1 MSFIKRILVPID
13 FLDSSKTAV
22 KFAIE
27 IAKKNRSK
35 IFLLHAYRLMQPNI
49 ILLPYFKSE
58 DYSGPEL
65 KKELENYSHVQYENF
80 EREVF
85 KDDKIDHEFLT
96 EVGFTAQAIESTV
109 EEKDIDLVVM
119 GTTNSKNVR
128 DFWGSNTLEV
138 IRTVKCPVLAIPN
151 NSTFQGIGKIT
162 LASDYKK
169 VANSNIFKFIKNLV
183 ANFSAE
189 IQILNLSHENITV
202 SNNILQA
209 QKEFDQIFEGVDHSF
224 HFKSCDDFSI
234 AISEHLKVENTDILI
249 IIPRDHNY
257 FSNLFKKNLTNAV
270 VLNTKIP
277 LIAIHE

>member
-1 MSFIKRILVPID
+1 M
-13 FLDSSKTAV
+13 
-22 KFAIE
+22 
-27 IAKKNRSK
+27 
-35 IFLLHAYRLMQPNI
+35 
-49 ILLPYFKSE
+49 
-58 DYSGPEL
+58 
-65 KKELENYSHVQYENF
+65 ENYSQAQFENF

-85 KDDKIDHEFLT
+85 KDDIIDHEFLT

-151 NSTFQGIGKIT
+151 KSTFQGIEKIT

-169 VANSNIFKFIKNLV
+169 VVNSNIFKFIKNLV

-189 IQILNLSHENITV
+189 IQILNLSYGNITV
-202 SNNILQA
+202 SDNILQA

-234 AISEHLKVENTDILI
+234 GISEHLKVENTDILI